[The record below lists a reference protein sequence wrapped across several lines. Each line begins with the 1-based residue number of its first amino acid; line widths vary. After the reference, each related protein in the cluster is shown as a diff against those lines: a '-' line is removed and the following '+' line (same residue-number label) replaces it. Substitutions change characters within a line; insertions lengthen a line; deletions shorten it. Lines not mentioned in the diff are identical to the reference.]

1 MKNGS
6 KTNQIRLLHEYQCE
20 EDLQTSG
27 EPTEE
32 PQNRER
38 AANHSDKGMSLR
50 ATCKD
55 RSIG

>member
-1 MKNGS
+1 MVS
-6 KTNQIRLLHEYQCE
+6 KTNQIRLLLEYQCE

-38 AANHSDKGMSLR
+38 AANHSDKEMSLR
-50 ATCKD
+50 AKCKD
-55 RSIG
+55 KSIG